1 MASWPFASPNARS
14 NRCAPDAASRSEAAE
29 HQERTTMT
37 HAIGNETTIGI
48 ACLGIT
54 HPHTSGRV
62 KAFQRMPNARLLGA
76 YDDSPLLTP
85 FVDALGLESR
95 SKEDIL

>member
-1 MASWPFASPNARS
+1 
-14 NRCAPDAASRSEAAE
+14 
-29 HQERTTMT
+29 MT
-37 HAIGNETTIGI
+37 YALGTEKTLGF

-76 YDDSPLLTP
+76 YDASPLLDP
-85 FVDALGLESR
+85 FVEAHGDREAAARRTSSPTR
-95 SKEDIL
+95 TSMRC